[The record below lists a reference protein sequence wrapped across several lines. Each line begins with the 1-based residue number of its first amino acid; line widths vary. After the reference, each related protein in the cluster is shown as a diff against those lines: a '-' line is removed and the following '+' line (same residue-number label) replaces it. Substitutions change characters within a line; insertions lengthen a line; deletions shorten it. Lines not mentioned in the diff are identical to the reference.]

1 MNDFRAQLAERC
13 MQNDPPPCASVCPFG
28 LDIRAFAGH
37 MKRGA
42 FSAAFRLYRD
52 AVAFPGIVSRLC
64 DQPCG
69 GACVFSGRNGAI
81 ALRDLEAAAI
91 AHAPNINPNRY
102 SLPKRPKRIA
112 VIGAGP
118 SGLACA
124 LRLASKKYEVVIFEQ
139 EERMGGS
146 LWSLLPE
153 EVFMPEL
160 ERQFMFEQAVFRF
173 SSPVSSLAQIDADA
187 VYVAT
192 GAQGDRFGL
201 ELSGGGACASGA
213 DGLFL
218 GGELTG
224 GTVMEA
230 IADGLLAAKAIER
243 YLKIGSMNEPLR
255 DWSTRFHPDPGL
267 LSYTPPAPRTGE
279 GVLTKEEAAA
289 EAGRCQQC
297 QCDACVKYCDL
308 MRSYRKY
315 PKRVEEEVATTIEPV
330 SLSRKARL
338 ATRLIATCNHCGL
351 CKQVCPV
358 SLDTGAYL
366 LDSHRR
372 MVEEKAM
379 PWAYHEF
386 WLRDMEF
393 STGDASL
400 VVNAA
405 KGGQPKYLL
414 FPGCRLGG
422 SDPQLVLDGF
432 QVLLEREPE
441 SALFLSCCGAPAEWA
456 GEEAL
461 HQRTVQYFA
470 QVWESLSRPQV
481 VFACLNCR
489 QELARHLPQAEG
501 ISLYELLDRWDLPAV
516 QLGGGQAAAVFDPC
530 PSRDFPEAREAAR
543 SLARK
548 AGFRLEPL
556 PLEGEH
562 AQCCGWGGQV
572 EIANPKYAEGVT
584 QNRIEA
590 SPLPYLVYCANC
602 RDVFRRRDKAAA
614 HLLRA
619 ILPGGEAGGLWD
631 GSVPTATQSRDNR
644 RWLKH
649 QLLLQYKP
657 EEARLMDTPQTGAPL
672 LIAPELL
679 EKMNLSYLLREDVEL
694 VVESCERTGKY
705 LVNEETGTRLGHAM
719 TGRLTVWAEYRNL
732 ENCREL
738 VNVYAHRMQI
748 MEGMGNV

>member
-28 LDIRAFAGH
+28 LDIRAFIGH
-37 MKRGA
+37 VKRGA

-52 AVAFPGIVSRLC
+52 AVAFPGIVSQLC

-69 GACVFSGRNGAI
+69 RACVFSDRGGSI
-81 ALRDLEAAAI
+81 ALRALEAAAI

-102 SLPKRPKRIA
+102 SLPRRPAKIA

-124 LRLASKKYEVVIFEQ
+124 LRLASKKYEVVIFEK
-139 EERMGGS
+139 EDRMGGS
-146 LWSLLPE
+146 LWGLLPE
-153 EVFMPEL
+153 EVFLPEL
-160 ERQFMFEQAVFRF
+160 ERQFMYEQVEFQLSA
-173 SSPVSSLAQIDADA
+173 PVDDLAQVQADA
-187 VYVAT
+187 VYAAT
-192 GAQGDRFGL
+192 GRGGASFGL
-201 ELSGGGACASGA
+201 ELSGRGACASQR
-213 DGLFL
+213 DGFFL

-224 GTVMEA
+224 RTVMEA

-243 YLKIGSMNEPLR
+243 YLKIGAMNEPLR
-255 DWSTRFHPDPGL
+255 DYSTRFRPDPNL
-267 LSYTPPAPRTGE
+267 LPYTPPVPQEGE
-279 GVLTKEEAAA
+279 ILTREEAAA

-338 ATRLIATCNHCGL
+338 ATRLIATCSHCGL

-393 STGDASL
+393 SNGEASL
-400 VVNAA
+400 VVNPSGSRA
-405 KGGQPKYLL
+405 PKYLF

-422 SDPQLVLDGF
+422 SNPRLVLDSF
-432 QVLLEREPE
+432 QAVLDHAPQ

-456 GEEAL
+456 GEEEL
-461 HQRTVQYFA
+461 HRQAVQHFA
-470 QVWESLSRPQV
+470 RVWEELGQPQV

-489 QELARHLPQAEG
+489 QQLRRHLPQAEG
-501 ISLYELLDRWDLPAV
+501 ISLYELLDQWGHPVPNVGAGRT
-516 QLGGGQAAAVFDPC
+516 AAVFDPC
-530 PSRDFPEAREAAR
+530 PSRDFAETQKAVR
-543 SLARK
+543 SLAQK

-556 PLEGEH
+556 PLEGAY
-562 AQCCGWGGQV
+562 AQCCGWGGQI
-572 EIANPKYAEGVT
+572 EIANPKHAEGIT
-584 QNRIEA
+584 QNRAGA

-602 RDVFRRRDKAAA
+602 RDVFRRRGKEAD
-614 HLLRA
+614 HILRA
-619 ILPGGEAGGLWD
+619 IFPQGED

-644 RWLKH
+644 RWLKR
-649 QLLLQYKP
+649 QLTLQYKP
-657 EEARLMDTPQTGAPL
+657 EEARSMETPQTGAPL
-672 LIAPELL
+672 LIPPELL
-679 EKMNLSYLLREDVEL
+679 DKMNRAYLLREDVEL
-694 VVESCERTGKY
+694 VVNTCERTGKY
-705 LVNEETGTRLGHAM
+705 LINQQTGTRLGHAPA
-719 TGRLTVWAEYRNL
+719 GRLTVWAEYRNL

>member
-1 MNDFRAQLAERC
+1 MGSFKEELNAC

-28 LDIRAFAGH
+28 LDVRAFIGH
-37 MKRGA
+37 LKRGA

-52 AVAFPGIVSRLC
+52 AVAFPGIVSQLC
-64 DQPCG
+64 DRPCRDT
-69 GACVFSGRNGAI
+69 CVFSAKGGPI

-91 AHAPNINPNRY
+91 AHAPNTRPNNY
-102 SLPKRPKRIA
+102 NLPKRSARVA

-124 LRLASKKYEVVIFEQ
+124 LRLASKKYDVVIFEK

-153 EVFMPEL
+153 QVFMPEL
-160 ERQFMFEQAVFRF
+160 ERQFMFERVEYRF
-173 SSPVSSLAQIDADA
+173 SAPVDDLAQVQADA

-192 GAQGDRFGL
+192 GRGGACFGL
-201 ELSGGGACASGA
+201 ELSGQGACASRREGF
-213 DGLFL
+213 FL
-218 GGELTG
+218 GGALAGRST
-224 GTVMEA
+224 MEA

-243 YLKIGSMNEPLR
+243 YLKIRSMNEPPR
-255 DWSTRFHPDPGL
+255 DYSTRFHPNPDL
-267 LSYTPPAPRTGE
+267 LPYTPPAPRTGE
-279 GVLTKEEAAA
+279 VLTKEEAVA

-308 MRSYRKY
+308 MRSYHKY
-315 PKRVEEEVATTIEPV
+315 PKRVEEEVQTTIEPV

-338 ATRLIATCNHCGL
+338 ATRFIATCSHCGL

-372 MVEEKAM
+372 MVEEEAM

-393 STGDASL
+393 SNTEASL
-400 VVNAA
+400 VLDPS
-405 KGGQPKYLL
+405 GSGTPKYLF

-422 SDPQLVLDGF
+422 SDPRLVLDSF
-432 QVLLEREPE
+432 NTILVREPS
-441 SALFLSCCGAPAEWA
+441 SALYLGCCGAPAEWA
-456 GEEAL
+456 GEKPL
-461 HQRTVQYFA
+461 HDETVGRFA
-470 QVWESLSRPQV
+470 QVWEGLGRPRV
-481 VFACLNCR
+481 VFACLNCLG
-489 QELARHLPQAEG
+489 QLTRHLPQAEG
-501 ISLYELLDRWDLPAV
+501 VSLYELLDSWDIPVAKI
-516 QLGGGQAAAVFDPC
+516 GAGQAVSVFDPC
-530 PSRDFPEAREAAR
+530 PSRDFPAAQAAVR

-556 PLEGEH
+556 PLEGAY

-584 QNRIEA
+584 QNRMEA

-602 RDVFRRRDKAAA
+602 RDIFARRGKETA

-619 ILPGGEAGGLWD
+619 LLPQGEGGLWNT
-631 GSVPTATQSRDNR
+631 SAPTATQSRDNR
-644 RWLKH
+644 RWLKR
-649 QLLLQYKP
+649 QLLLRYYP
-657 EEARLMDTPQTGAPL
+657 EEAPEMETTQGTAPL
-672 LIAPELL
+672 LITPELL
-679 EKMNLSYLLREDVEL
+679 DKMNRAYLLREDAEF
-694 VVESCERTGKY
+694 VVETCERTGQT
-705 LVNEETGTRLGHAM
+705 LTNPERGTHIGHALV
-719 TGRLTVWAEYRNL
+719 GRMTVWAEYRNL

-738 VNVYAHRMQI
+738 VNIYAHRMRI
-748 MEGMGNV
+748 LEENKHV

>member
-1 MNDFRAQLAERC
+1 MNDFRAQLAQNC

-69 GACVFSGRNGAI
+69 RACVFSARNGAI

-112 VIGAGP
+112 IVGAGP

-124 LRLASKKYEVVIFEQ
+124 LRLASKKYEVVIFER

-146 LWSLLPE
+146 LWGLLPE
-153 EVFMPEL
+153 EVLLPEL
-160 ERQFMFEQAVFRF
+160 ERQFMYETVDFRF
-173 SSPVSSLAQIDADA
+173 GQTITDLSRLEADA
-187 VYVAT
+187 AYVAT
-192 GAQGDRFGL
+192 GKQGEDFGL
-201 ELSGGGACASGA
+201 ALSGQGACASQR
-213 DGLFL
+213 DGFFL

-224 GTVMEA
+224 RTVMEA
-230 IADGLLAAKAIER
+230 IADGLLAARAIER
-243 YLKIGSMNEPLR
+243 YLKIGTMNEPLR
-255 DWSTRFHPDPGL
+255 DWSTRFHPDPSL
-267 LSYTPPAPRTGE
+267 LPYTPPAPREGE
-279 GVLTKEEAAA
+279 GVLTKEEAVA

-308 MRSYRKY
+308 MRSYHKY

-393 STGDASL
+393 SNGEASL
-400 VVNAA
+400 VVDPTGRG
-405 KGGQPKYLL
+405 KPKYLF

-422 SDPQLVLDGF
+422 SDPRLVLDSF
-432 QVLLEREPE
+432 QAVLTHEPE

-456 GEEAL
+456 GEEEL
-461 HQRTVQYFA
+461 HRQTVQRFA
-470 QVWESLSRPQV
+470 QVWESLGRPQV

-501 ISLYELLDRWDLPAV
+501 ISLYELLERWDHPVPNTGA
-516 QLGGGQAAAVFDPC
+516 GQTAAVFDPC
-530 PSRDFPEAREAAR
+530 PSRDWPEAQRAVR
-543 SLARK
+543 SLAQR
-548 AGFRLEPL
+548 AGFRLEAL

-572 EIANPKYAEGVT
+572 EIANPNYAQGVAR
-584 QNRIEA
+584 NRSEA

-602 RDVFRRRDKAAA
+602 RDVFRRRGKEAA

-619 ILPGGEAGGLWD
+619 VFPGEEGGLWD
-631 GSVPTATQSRDNR
+631 GPAPTATQSRDNR
-644 RWLKH
+644 RWLKK
-649 QLLLQYKP
+649 QLLLQYHP
-657 EEARLMDTPQTGAPL
+657 EEARSMEASQTGAPL
-672 LIAPELL
+672 LISPELL

-694 VVESCERTGKY
+694 VVETCERTGTY
-705 LVNEETGTRLGHAM
+705 LINEETGTRLGHAM
-719 TGRLTVWAEYRNL
+719 AGRLTIWAEYRNL

>member
-1 MNDFRAQLAERC
+1 MASFKEELNAC

-28 LDIRAFAGH
+28 LDVRTFIGH
-37 MKRGA
+37 IKRGA
-42 FSAAFRLYRD
+42 FGAAYRFYRD

-64 DQPCG
+64 DQPCAR
-69 GACVFSGRNGAI
+69 ACVFSAKGGAI

-91 AHAPNINPNRY
+91 AHAPSTRPNSY
-102 SLPKRPKRIA
+102 NLPRRPARIA

-124 LRLASKKYEVVIFEQ
+124 LRLASKKYEVVIFEK

-146 LWSLLPE
+146 LRRLLPE
-153 EVFMPEL
+153 EVFLPEL
-160 ERQFMFEQAVFRF
+160 ERQFMYEKVDFRF
-173 SSPVSSLAQIDADA
+173 SAPVDDLSRLKADA

-192 GAQGDRFGL
+192 GEGGASFGL
-201 ELSGGGACASGA
+201 ELSGEGACASRREGF
-213 DGLFL
+213 FL

-224 GTVMEA
+224 RNVMEA

-243 YLKIGSMNEPLR
+243 YLKIGAMNEPLR
-255 DWSTRFHPDPGL
+255 DYSTRFHPDPDL
-267 LSYTPPAPRTGE
+267 LPYTSPAPREGE
-279 GVLTKEEAAA
+279 GVLTEEEAVA

-315 PKRVEEEVATTIEPV
+315 PKRVEEEVQTTIEPV

-338 ATRLIATCNHCGL
+338 GTRMIATCNHCGL

-358 SLDTGAYL
+358 SLDTGTYL

-386 WLRDMEF
+386 WLRDMDF
-393 STGDASL
+393 SCKEASA
-400 VVNAA
+400 VINPS
-405 KGGQPKYLL
+405 GSRMPRYLF

-422 SDPQLVLDGF
+422 SDPRLVLDSFGAI
-432 QVLLEREPE
+432 LEREP
-441 SALFLSCCGAPAEWA
+441 SAALYQACCGAPAEWA

-461 HQRTVQYFA
+461 HNEVTDRFLA
-470 QVWESLSRPQV
+470 VWESLGRPKV

-489 QELARHLPQAEG
+489 QQLQRHLPQVEG
-501 ISLYELLDRWDLPAV
+501 MSIYELLDSWNIPITVTGAGRTV
-516 QLGGGQAAAVFDPC
+516 AVFDPC
-530 PSRDFPEAREAAR
+530 PSRDFPEAQRAVR
-543 SLARK
+543 SLAQK
-548 AGFRLEPL
+548 AGFRVEPL
-556 PLEGEH
+556 PLEGKY

-584 QNRIEA
+584 RNRMEA

-602 RDVFRRRDKAAA
+602 RDVFARRGKEAA

-619 ILPGGEAGGLWD
+619 LFPSDAGGLWD
-631 GSVPTATQSRDNR
+631 LPVPTATQGRENR
-644 RWLKH
+644 RWLKR
-649 QLLLQYKP
+649 QLLLRYCP
-657 EEARLMDTPQTGAPL
+657 EEGDKMETAHTAAPL
-672 LIAPELL
+672 LITPELL
-679 EKMNLSYLLREDVEL
+679 EKMDRGYLLREDVEA
-694 VVESCERTGKY
+694 VVETCERTGRSLTNPK
-705 LVNEETGTRLGHAM
+705 TGTRVGHAQV
-719 TGRLTVWAEYRNL
+719 GRMTVWVEYRNL

-748 MEGMGNV
+748 LEGKEHV